1 MSNIEIVA
9 RKIQN
14 NETIS
19 SRISEL
25 NRAKKEYEVNKSGS
39 LEDIEKIEFKG
50 LEAVSYV
57 IHINIPNEEISE
69 TRSVSVIKNDIIY
82 LLRLISYGESLDQL
96 SEVITEN
103 SLIFDNV

>member
-50 LEAVSYV
+50 PEAVSYV